1 MIKLKRILT
10 MKTVGVSP
18 SLALKTGIVAFV
30 LPMLLAA
37 IPAIARGEPRDRAE
51 KNAVRGMTGT
61 FDGVGMVLWVSRDA
75 AQQLLP
81 AEPGLKLDYPDGGD
95 RYPIVLLL
103 GSQQDV
109 GVQWGR
115 GYIHPRFLKHYE
127 NAYVIMPYLRHPS
140 VNGYAYTFSRIYV
153 SDERVVDEGSKLN
166 HSPKVHATIEDQRDR
181 FVVDFEGQRPIDV
194 AVRDALTSVML
205 KPASNSAERTQPTTA
220 DFLRA
225 VFKQPKIE
233 FSPNPHLF
241 EFDFMADA
249 SGLKPA
255 AVSGTITL
263 QGTAGATGQPV
274 NIAVLSPGA
283 SVEAVRFSGRWTKK
297 PE

>member
-1 MIKLKRILT
+1 MT
-10 MKTVGVSP
+10 TTPAVSP
-18 SLALKTGIVAFV
+18 SLARIIRISGALYLSLLGVAPV
-30 LPMLLAA
+30 A
-37 IPAIARGEPRDRAE
+37 ARGEPPRDRAE

-61 FDGVGMVLWVSRDA
+61 FDGIGLVVWVSRDE

-81 AEPGLKLDYPDGGD
+81 AGEGLRLDYPDTSD

-109 GVQWGR
+109 GVQFGR

-127 NAYVIMPYLRHPS
+127 NAYVIIPYLRHPA

-181 FVVDFEGQRPIDV
+181 FVVDFEGQRRIDV
-194 AVRDALTSVML
+194 SIRDALTSVML
-205 KPASNSAERTQPTTA
+205 KPAANPGERKPTTTA

-225 VFKQPKIE
+225 VFKEPKIE

-249 SGLKPA
+249 SGLRPA
-255 AVSGTITL
+255 AVSGTIVL
-263 QGTAGATGQPV
+263 QGAADGPSKPV
-274 NIAVLSPGA
+274 NIAVLSPGE
-283 SVEAVRFSGRWTKK
+283 SVEAVRFSGHWTKK

>member
-1 MIKLKRILT
+1 MVELKRILK
-10 MKTVGVSP
+10 MKTFRLSP
-18 SLALKTGIVAFV
+18 ALTRKAGLVAVV
-30 LPMLLAA
+30 LPMLLGTM
-37 IPAIARGEPRDRAE
+37 PAVARGEPRDRAE

-61 FDGVGMVLWVSRDA
+61 FDGIGMVLWVSRDEA
-75 AQQLLP
+75 RQLLP
-81 AEPGLKLDYPDGGD
+81 AEPGLKLDYPEGGD

-140 VNGYAYTFSRIYV
+140 VNGYVYTFSRIYV

-181 FVVDFEGQRPIDV
+181 FVVDFDGQRRIDV
-194 AVRDALTSVML
+194 AVRDAMTSVML
-205 KPASNSAERTQPTTA
+205 KPASNSTERTPPTTA

-225 VFKQPKIE
+225 IFKQPKIE

-255 AVSGTITL
+255 AVSGTIIL
-263 QGTAGATGQPV
+263 QGTAGASAQPV
-274 NIAVLSPGA
+274 NISALSPGA